1 MSNLGMINCN
11 EMLSMYSGFGMGSND
26 VFVELMDNKENVLSQ
41 YDLIYGSYPEKYDEV
56 VLIVNSN
63 NEISDYTLYA
73 LGLKDQK
80 MLKEM
85 MYNVMKRVEVDDADL
100 ELSYDDICNIEFKL
114 MINTDLFTKEG
125 NRYVNS
131 ILNKSV
137 PFKVVGILRG
147 NDDSVSCV
155 SKTGGVGYTSKL
167 TEYVIDSI
175 KKSSI
180 VHELENNKEVNIFTG
195 STFKLDESY
204 EDNLRKLGV
213 TSVDNPSSI
222 SIYSKDF
229 EAKENV
235 VRIIDEYNK
244 EALEEKNY
252 LY

>member
-1 MSNLGMINCN
+1 M
-11 EMLSMYSGFGMGSND
+11 
-26 VFVELMDNKENVLSQ
+26 
-41 YDLIYGSYPEKYDEV
+41 
-56 VLIVNSN
+56 
-63 NEISDYTLYA
+63 
-73 LGLKDQK
+73 
-80 MLKEM
+80 
-85 MYNVMKRVEVDDADL
+85 L
-100 ELSYDDICNIEFKL
+100 ELKKIYKEYIMGDFKQVALDKVNLNFRKNEF
-114 MINTDLFTKEG
+114 
-125 NRYVNS
+125 VS
-131 ILNKSV
+131 ILGPS
-137 PFKVVGILRG
+137 GSG
-147 NDDSVSCV
+147 
-155 SKTGGVGYTSKL
+155 KTTLLNIIGGLDNYTSKL

-180 VHELENNKEVNIFTG
+180 VHEQENNKEVNIFTG
-195 STFKLDESY
+195 STFKLDEGY